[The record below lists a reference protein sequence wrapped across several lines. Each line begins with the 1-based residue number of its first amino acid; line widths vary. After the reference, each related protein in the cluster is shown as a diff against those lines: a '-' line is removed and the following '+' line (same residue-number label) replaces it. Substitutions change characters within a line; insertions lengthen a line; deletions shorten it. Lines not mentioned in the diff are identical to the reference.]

1 MKTLLGKRGEP
12 LQELMNFCVV
22 VPVFLAM
29 GFSLSFGG
37 GVTGYKTFYTLFPKI
52 DTTTTKGAVKSHNSL
67 VQGTTISSL
76 NLGAA
81 MGCLSTMYL
90 GNKLGRRRTV
100 VLGAIVAIIGTIL
113 QCSAYYLPQ
122 LIISRMVLGAGLGMM
137 SSTVP
142 VWQSETSKVHK
153 RGHHVII
160 DGICIAAG
168 IALSSW
174 LTFGFSKAPTTSSWN
189 WRLPCMT
196 TGILAIVV
204 LIFTF
209 SFPESPRWLALKGRY
224 EEAREVIAIVDDV
237 DPQSEH
243 TEYVL
248 ASITSVNEASAE
260 SASFSSLFKY
270 GKEKMLYRLI
280 LASATQMFSQ
290 MSGSALITY
299 YSEQLFSTVGLSH
312 DLSKILGATD
322 LTFKLICCSIPFFTI
337 ERAGRRRLLLI
348 AASGMS
354 TCMFCLAIC
363 GSQVTDD
370 NLVPAYV
377 AIVFAFIF
385 VAFYPIGFL
394 GVNFLYSQEVI
405 TTRYRAP
412 ASGISTAVHWL
423 SAFVVA
429 LTTPIGF
436 TSLGWKFYLV
446 WGSVALSIIPSV
458 YFFYPETTG
467 LSVEEID
474 QVFIDS
480 PNVFSTVSLA
490 EQRRK
495 EKAQGVDLLEGRV
508 EHFAEE
514 GKKAE
519 ERHEQALVDSR
530 V

>member
-1 MKTLLGKRGEP
+1 MKTLLGKKGET

-37 GVTGYKTFYTLFPKI
+37 GVTGYKTFYALFPEI
-52 DTTTTKGAVKSHNSL
+52 DTTTTKGSVKSHNSL
-67 VQGTTISSL
+67 IQGTTVASL

-81 MGCLSTMYL
+81 LGCLSTMYL
-90 GNKLGRRRTV
+90 GNRLGRRRTV
-100 VLGAIVAIIGTIL
+100 MLGAIIALVGTIL
-113 QCSAYYLPQ
+113 QCSAFSLAQ
-122 LIISRMVLGAGLGMM
+122 LIVARMVLGSGLGMM

-168 IALSSW
+168 IALASW
-174 LTFGFSKAPTTSSWN
+174 LTFGFSKAETTSSWN

-204 LIFTF
+204 MIFTF
-209 SFPESPRWLALKGRY
+209 SFPESPRWLALKGRTD
-224 EEAREVIAIVDDV
+224 EARAVIALVDDV
-237 DPQSEH
+237 EPHSEH
-243 TEYVL
+243 TEFVL
-248 ASITSVNEASAE
+248 ASITSINELSAE
-260 SASFSSLFKY
+260 TASFSSLFKY

-299 YSEQLFSTVGLSH
+299 YSSQLFTTIGLSK

-322 LTFKLICCSIPFFTI
+322 LTFKLICCAIPFFTI
-337 ERAGRRRLLLI
+337 EKAGRRRLLMT

-354 TCMFCLAIC
+354 VCMFALAIC

-377 AIVFAFIF
+377 AIVFAFLF

-446 WGSVALSIIPSV
+446 WAAVALSIIPSV

-480 PNVFSTVSLA
+480 PSVFATVGLA

-495 EKAQGVDLLEGRV
+495 EKAQEAAVVAGEIEQFDET
-508 EHFAEE
+508 
-514 GKKAE
+514 KKAE
-519 ERHEQALVDSR
+519 EQREQALVNNR

>member
-1 MKTLLGKRGEP
+1 MTKTLLGRRGEP

-37 GVTGYKTFYTLFPKI
+37 GVSGYKTFYTLFPKL
-52 DTTTTKGAVKSHNSL
+52 DTTTTTGHVKSHNSL
-67 VQGTTISSL
+67 IQGTSISSL

-100 VLGAIVAIIGTIL
+100 ILGAVVALIGTIL
-113 QCSAYYLPQ
+113 QCSAFELPQ
-122 LIISRMVLGAGLGMM
+122 LIVARLILGAGLGQM

-174 LTFGFSKAPTTSSWN
+174 LTFGFSKANTESSWN

-204 LIFTF
+204 MIFTF
-209 SFPESPRWLALKGRY
+209 SFPESPRWLALKGRN
-224 EEAREVIAIVDDV
+224 EEAREVIALVDDV
-237 DPQSEH
+237 EPDSEH
-243 TEYVL
+243 VEYVL
-248 ASITSVNEASAE
+248 ASITSVNELSTE
-260 SASFSSLFKY
+260 TASFSSLFKY
-270 GKEKMLYRLI
+270 GREKMLYRLI

-299 YSEQLFSTVGLSH
+299 YSERLFTTIGLSH
-312 DLSKILGATD
+312 DLAKILGACD
-322 LTFKLICCSIPFFTI
+322 LTFKLICCAIPFFII
-337 ERAGRRRLLLI
+337 EKAGRRRLLMTS
-348 AASGMS
+348 AAGM
-354 TCMFCLAIC
+354 TCCMFAMAIC

-370 NLVPAYV
+370 NLTPAYV

-412 ASGISTAVHWL
+412 ASGVSTAVHWL
-423 SAFVVA
+423 AAWVVA
-429 LTTPIGF
+429 LTTPLGF

-446 WGSVALSIIPSV
+446 WAAVALSIIPSV

-480 PNVFSTVSLA
+480 PNVFATVSLA
-490 EQRRK
+490 EQRRR
-495 EKAQGVDLLEGRV
+495 EKAANPENVEGGVEQFNDI
-508 EHFAEE
+508 
-514 GKKAE
+514 KKAE
-519 ERHEQALVDSR
+519 ERHEQALVDGR
-530 V
+530 T